1 MTLNGILTIERTI
14 LIRTLPYDEQTESF
28 EVIPLDELLG
38 IDKLPFKMTK
48 KVMLETAYTGQMIP
62 SFQKASEE
70 LKRKLGYKVCPS
82 LVRQVTV
89 FVGNL
94 TYERDLR
101 IAIETEQNVV
111 NLSEKDSEKLEGILY
126 IQVDGAM
133 FNTWVK
139 DQKGSVWKENK
150 LALCFA
156 SPYLQKRGTKENNGF
171 NITKKEYT
179 AFVGSAHDFAKF
191 VYQIAINQGYGKYEK
206 IIILG
211 DGATWI
217 RKMGEDKFPEAIQIL
232 DYFHLKENTYEF
244 AKHIFKNK
252 KSKYTPWAKKMIN
265 HLMSDEVEKVFV
277 ELEKYKSLKLPSNVV
292 NLNTY
297 LMNNRDR
304 INYSEYLAKG
314 YFIGS
319 GAIESANK
327 TILQKRLKQ
336 AGMRWK
342 VETAQ
347 PILTLRSKVESFLW
361 HEVIEEVER
370 L

>member
-14 LIRTLPYDEQTESF
+14 LIRTLSYDKQTESF

-48 KVMLETAYTGQMIP
+48 KVMLEIAYMGQMM
-62 SFQKASEE
+62 SSYQQASHE
-70 LKRKLGYKVCPS
+70 LERKLGYEVSTS
-82 LVRQVTV
+82 LVRQVTL

-94 TYERDLR
+94 MYEIDLR
-101 IAIETEQNVV
+101 IATNTEQNIA
-111 NLSEKDSEKLEGILY
+111 NSIEKNFKKLKGVLY
-126 IQVDGAM
+126 IQIDGAM
-133 FNTWVK
+133 FNTWIK
-139 DQKGSVWKENK
+139 DIKGSIWKENK

-156 SPYLQKRGTKENNGF
+156 SPYLQKRGSKESNGF

-179 AFVGSAHDFAKF
+179 AFIGSAHDFAKF

-217 RKMGEDKFPEAIQIL
+217 RKMGEEKFPSAIQIL
-232 DYFHLKENTYEF
+232 DYYHLKENIYEF

-252 KSKYTPWAKKMIN
+252 KSQYTPWAKKMIN
-265 HLMSDEVEKVFV
+265 HLMSDEAEKVFV
-277 ELEKYKSLKLPSNVV
+277 ELEKYNSLKLPKNVV

-297 LMNNRDR
+297 LVNNRDR
-304 INYSEYLAKG
+304 INYKEYLSKG

-336 AGMRWK
+336 AGMRWTVK
-342 VETAQ
+342 TAQ
-347 PILTLRSKVESFLW
+347 PILTLRAKVESFLW
-361 HEVIEEVER
+361 HEVIAAVEN